1 MHSLKLNLDLSKF
14 NFRYTNLMKLILSI
28 FFSVLTVTGFTQSKT
43 ISGKVTSE
51 QKPLDNITVKIIGT
65 NKSTKSNIFGDYKLT
80 VEKNETVNLQFS
92 GVGYQSAIVKV
103 MVKGDSTISDIDLK
117 AQTSDLNDVVI
128 TGVNRA
134 TALRKSP
141 VPIAVLSRK
150 TMDQNVSTNLIDA
163 IVKGIPGVTAVT
175 TGPNVSKP
183 FIRGLGY
190 NRVLTL
196 YDGLR
201 QEGQQWGDEHGI
213 EVDEYGISRAEVVK
227 GPASLTYG
235 SDALAGV
242 INMIPLNP
250 IVENGKVKGDFT
262 SNFQTN
268 NGLIA
273 SSLGLVYGKNDWR
286 YTFRA
291 TGKAAH
297 NYQNKIDGL
306 VYGTAFR
313 EYNISAS
320 ARVDKTW
327 GFSKTAVTYYDN
339 LMEIPDGSRD
349 SLSRKFT
356 RQILDDRD
364 DIKNRPVVPDGVLNT
379 YSINPLHQHIQHFR
393 FYNTSQFRFA
403 NSDLNI
409 LIGGQQSI
417 RREYNHPTV
426 PDQAG
431 LYVVLNTLNYDVK
444 YNFPDFAGVEST
456 VGINGML
463 QGNRSKDA
471 TDFPIPDYDLFDIGA
486 FYFARKSFAKL
497 DISGGIRM
505 DRRNINWNNF
515 YVSTDA
521 QTGFGKKVTVND
533 ASGDLQFPAFSKNY
547 YGLSGSLGFTYNL
560 SEKLLIKAN
569 IARGYRAPNITEIGS
584 NGLDPGAHIVYLGNR
599 TFKPEFNLQQDLGI
613 IAYLK
618 DAELSFEVFNND
630 IQNYIYQSRLTDE
643 TGNPVVIVPGNL
655 TYQYQQA
662 KARLYGAELSIN
674 LHPSNIKWLSF
685 NNSLA
690 YVVGLNKNQVLLE
703 QHGRD
708 AKYLPFIPPLQ
719 IRSEL
724 KATAQKPIGFLDKPY
739 VKVDAAIFAD
749 QNKFYALDNT
759 ETFTKGYTLINAG
772 LGSSIKAKNG
782 KILMDLFIQVDN
794 VFNIAYQSHLNRLKY
809 FEYYT
814 ASPNGRSGIYNMGRN
829 ISFKVIVPF

>member
-1 MHSLKLNLDLSKF
+1 
-14 NFRYTNLMKLILSI
+14 MKLILTI
-28 FFSVLTVTGFTQSKT
+28 FFSILSLTIFAQRKT
-43 ISGKVTSE
+43 ISGRITSDHKPVDNVT
-51 QKPLDNITVKIIGT
+51 IKIIGD
-65 NKSTKSNIFGDYKLT
+65 NQSTRSNRFGDYKLNVGGT
-80 VEKNETVNLQFS
+80 ENLVIQFS
-92 GVGYQSAIVKV
+92 GIGYQTEKIKV
-103 MVKGDSTISDIDLK
+103 STTGDSTIYDIDLK
-117 AQTSDLNDVVI
+117 SQASDLNDVVI

-141 VPIAVLSRK
+141 VPIAVLSKK

-250 IVENGKVKGDFT
+250 IIQNGKLKGDFT
-262 SNFQTN
+262 TNYQTN

-273 SSLGLVYGKNDWR
+273 TSLGLAYGKNDWK
-286 YTFRA
+286 YTLRA

-297 NYQNKIDGL
+297 NYENKVDGL

-313 EYNISAS
+313 EYNLSAS
-320 ARVDKTW
+320 ARVDKNW
-327 GFSKTAVTYYDN
+327 GFSKTAITYYDN

-356 RQILDDRD
+356 RQILDNGD
-364 DIKNRPVVPDGVLNT
+364 DIKNRPVVPEGELNT

-393 FYNTSQFRFA
+393 FYNTSQFKFA
-403 NSDLNI
+403 NSDLNV

-417 RREYNHPTV
+417 RREYNHPTA

-444 YNFPDFAGVEST
+444 YNLPDFGGIEST
-456 VGINGML
+456 LGINGML

-486 FYFARKSFAKL
+486 FYFARKSFGKI
-497 DISGGIRM
+497 DISGGVRM
-505 DRRNINWNNF
+505 DRRNMAWNNF

-521 QTGFGKKVTVND
+521 QTGFGKKATAND
-533 ASGDLQFPAFSKNY
+533 PGGDLQFPSFNRNY
-547 YGLSGSLGFTYNL
+547 YGLSGSLGLTYNL

-599 TFKPEFNLQQDLGI
+599 TFNPEFNLQQDLGI
-613 IAYLK
+613 IAYLR
-618 DAELSFEVFNND
+618 DADLSFEVFNND

-643 TGNPVVIVPGNL
+643 SGNPVVIVPGNL

-662 KARLYGAELSIN
+662 KARLYGAELSVN
-674 LHPSNIKWLSF
+674 LHPSQMKWLSF

-690 YVVGLNKNQVLLE
+690 YVVGLNKNEALIDLR
-703 QHGRD
+703 GRA

-724 KATAQKPIGFLDKPY
+724 KATAQKAVGFLDKPY
-739 VKVDAAIFAD
+739 IKLDAAIFAN
-749 QNKFYALDNT
+749 QNKFYALDDT
-759 ETFTKGYTLINAG
+759 ETFTKGYTLINVG
-772 LGSSIKAKNG
+772 LGSSIKSKKG
-782 KILMDLFIQVDN
+782 QVFMDLFIQVDN

-809 FEYYT
+809 FEYYG

-829 ISFKVIVPF
+829 MSFKMVIPF